1 MKILAKKYSAGLV
14 SRGFWFQEF
23 KLTNGLLNEKK
34 SFNEIKAL
42 SDEENIFLAVS
53 NSRGKETFNEVKRRS
68 TSLDEELIQLF
79 PKLNIANQKIVNLIA
94 VMLLNELF
102 KEFMIEVFQEKVHQQ
117 QMNLDLKDYRAFFSL
132 KQRTNE
138 TVASWQEYTLN
149 RLGSAYRT
157 YLLEAGLLR
166 ANKAGDELIHQVLD
180 SRLVDWLVKTDRQ
193 ELLRVFTGG
202 NG

>member
-79 PKLNIANQKIVNLIA
+79 PKLNIAKQK
-94 VMLLNELF
+94 
-102 KEFMIEVFQEKVHQQ
+102 
-117 QMNLDLKDYRAFFSL
+117 
-132 KQRTNE
+132 
-138 TVASWQEYTLN
+138 
-149 RLGSAYRT
+149 
-157 YLLEAGLLR
+157 
-166 ANKAGDELIHQVLD
+166 
-180 SRLVDWLVKTDRQ
+180 
-193 ELLRVFTGG
+193 
-202 NG
+202 